1 MLIPKEE
8 ILSVL
13 RRNGITVHG
22 ALHIGAHD
30 CEEQDVYRYFGVPDK
45 QVVWIDALQD
55 KVELATRRGVPNVY
69 QAVISDK
76 DGETVTFYRTN
87 NDQSSSILPFGTH
100 SKHYPW
106 CVVTGQTQHQTI
118 TIDTFM
124 EQHGLDS
131 SNYDFWNFDIQGAE
145 LKALMG
151 GSRSIE
157 NAKALY
163 LEVNLEEVYKGC
175 PTIQELDIYL
185 LGLGFARVLTKT
197 VHEGW
202 GDALYLKK

>member
-1 MLIPKEE
+1 MLIQKEE
-8 ILSVL
+8 ILNECKK
-13 RRNGITVHG
+13 RGIQFVG

-30 CEEQDVYRYFGVPDK
+30 CEEQNVYRHFGIPDSR
-45 QVVWIDALQD
+45 VIWIDALQD
-55 KVELATRRGVPNVY
+55 KVEQATRRGVSNVY

-76 DGETVTFYRTN
+76 DDETVTFYRTN
-87 NDQSSSILPFGTH
+87 NDQSSSILQFGTH
-100 SKHYPW
+100 STHYPW

-124 EQHGLDS
+124 ERHGLDS

-145 LKALMG
+145 LKALLG
-151 GSRSIE
+151 GSRSIHHV
-157 NAKALY
+157 KALY

-175 PTIQELDIYL
+175 PTIHELDIYL
-185 LGLGFARVLTKT
+185 LGYGFERTLTRT
-197 VHEGW
+197 VKEGW